1 VTSLNF
7 PNLASIIMIRMF
19 RVALFLL
26 IVMVFTLPSTG
37 QTPPPPGA
45 PFDASRHPNPI
56 VTFVEEKD
64 FKPATYAQAKKDA
77 GIELLGL
84 SQDEGKRESVELAD
98 GRFAK
103 NMSILNFRTD
113 VTFYPVVR
121 EKYKLAG
128 GSDLVLYSFRFPRVA
143 LPREYARII
152 LNEAAVEKKKK
163 PNEMRFG
170 GTAPQQLEIR
180 GARGL
185 LWEKEGQ
192 TTVVYWQEEGV
203 GHVAMASLPRQELFR
218 VIEDLL

>member
-1 VTSLNF
+1 
-7 PNLASIIMIRMF
+7 MIVMV

-26 IVMVFTLPSTG
+26 TVLIYTLPAGG
-37 QTPPPPGA
+37 QTPPPGP

-64 FKPATYAQAKKDA
+64 FKPATSDQAKKVA

-84 SQDEGKRESVELAD
+84 SQDEGKRDSVELAD
-98 GRFAK
+98 GRFVK

-121 EKYKLAG
+121 EKYKLARG
-128 GSDLVLYSFRFPRVA
+128 ADLVLYSFRFPRVA

-163 PNEMRFG
+163 PSEMRFG
-170 GTAPQQLEIR
+170 GTAPEPLEIR

-192 TTVVYWQEEGV
+192 ITLYWQEEGV
-203 GHVAMASLPRQELFR
+203 GHVATAHLPRQELFR

>member
-1 VTSLNF
+1 
-7 PNLASIIMIRMF
+7 MF

-26 IVMVFTLPSTG
+26 IVLVSALLSAG
-37 QTPPPPGA
+37 QTPPPGA

-64 FKPATYAQAKKDA
+64 FKSATYDQAKKDA

-84 SQDEGKRESVELAD
+84 SQDEGKRESVELAE
-98 GRFAK
+98 GRFVK

-113 VTFYPVVR
+113 VTYYPVVR
-121 EKYKLAG
+121 EKYKLAS

-163 PNEMRFG
+163 PSEMRFG
-170 GTAPQQLEIR
+170 GTAPEQLDIR

-192 TTVVYWQEEGV
+192 STVYWQEDGV
-203 GHVAMASLPRQELFR
+203 GHVATASLPRQELFR

>member
-1 VTSLNF
+1 M
-7 PNLASIIMIRMF
+7 LAMF

-26 IVMVFTLPSTG
+26 VSVLSTLPAAG
-37 QTPPPPGA
+37 QTPPPGA

-64 FKPATYAQAKKDA
+64 FKSVTYDQAKKDA

-98 GRFAK
+98 GRFVK
-103 NMSILNFRTD
+103 NMSILGFRTD

-121 EKYKLAG
+121 EKYKLAS
-128 GSDLVLYSFRFPRVA
+128 GSSLVLYSFRFPRVT
-143 LPREYARII
+143 LPREYARMI
-152 LNEAAVEKKKK
+152 LNEAAIEKKKK
-163 PNEMRFG
+163 PSEMRFG
-170 GTAPQQLEIR
+170 GTAPEQLEIR

-192 TTVVYWQEEGV
+192 ITVYWQEEGV
-203 GHVAMASLPRQELFR
+203 GHVAMAPLPRQELFR

>member
-1 VTSLNF
+1 
-7 PNLASIIMIRMF
+7 MF

-26 IVMVFTLPSTG
+26 VVLFSSLAAA
-37 QTPPPPGA
+37 QTPPPGA

-64 FKPATYAQAKKDA
+64 FKAATYDQAKKDA

-84 SQDEGKRESVELAD
+84 SRDEGQRESVELAD
-98 GRFAK
+98 GRFVK

-113 VTFYPVVR
+113 VTFYPVIR
-121 EKYKLAG
+121 EKYKLAS
-128 GSDLVLYSFRFPRVA
+128 GSNLVLYSFRFPRVT

-163 PNEMRFG
+163 PSEMRFG
-170 GTAPQQLEIR
+170 GTAPEQLDIR
-180 GARGL
+180 GTRGL

-192 TTVVYWQEEGV
+192 VTVYWQEEGV
-203 GHVAMASLPRQELFR
+203 GHVAMAAMPRQELFR

>member
-1 VTSLNF
+1 
-7 PNLASIIMIRMF
+7 MF

-26 IVMVFTLPSTG
+26 ILLLSTLPAAG
-37 QTPPPPGA
+37 QTPPPGA

-64 FKPATYAQAKKDA
+64 FKSATYDQAKKDA
-77 GIELLGL
+77 GTELLGL
-84 SQDEGKRESVELAD
+84 SQDEAKRESVELAD
-98 GRFAK
+98 GRFVK

-113 VTFYPVVR
+113 VTYYPVVR
-121 EKYKLAG
+121 EKYKLAS

-152 LNEAAVEKKKK
+152 LNEAAVEKRKK
-163 PNEMRFG
+163 PSEMRFG
-170 GTAPQQLEIR
+170 GTAPEQLEIR

-192 TTVVYWQEEGV
+192 ATVVYWKEEGV
-203 GHVAMASLPRQELFR
+203 GQVAVASL
-218 VIEDLL
+218 